1 MVPIVLIKSKI
12 CNRSISNSRTL
23 AKEMYEDYW
32 RARSAAL
39 LAIGDWQNV
48 VALRARRR
56 RLTWRQRGQTS
67 PPKEPPTDA
76 QETPRRG
83 MEVGGEYE
91 PASDEA
97 MEE

>member
-1 MVPIVLIKSKI
+1 M
-12 CNRSISNSRTL
+12 L
-23 AKEMYEDYW
+23 AKEMYKDCW

-39 LAIGDWQNV
+39 LAIGRTLWRYVPEEEDGS
-48 VALRARRR
+48 RRR
-56 RLTWRQRGQTS
+56 KGLGVPLQRGKT
-67 PPKEPPTDA
+67 PPPNKPPTDA

-83 MEVGGEYE
+83 IEVGGEYE